1 MRQALAAETKP
12 FIFYQTGMN
21 FLSGTYNK
29 TVMKIFTVILLS
41 NAHTRQPQLQAWQ
54 TPYGNLQVL
63 LLNPTQK
70 KRQQRKN
77 AAALKHLNYF
87 VPPAGSPYGNL
98 PGVYP
103 VLPFLQQAFLATLL
117 KSPSLKNREV
127 YIPQGFPLLKEP
139 LLQLASKVR
148 RLYFLGVPPANLNR
162 ALLQHCGT
170 PLVPCAISP
179 PNALNGAAL
188 LNPALQSPLTL
199 KALTKNLPKTQQFL
213 TGLLPEFNAA
223 EPLPLAAAVYLEW
236 RLQGALKAL
245 CEDLAEPLEQWLTP
259 KAFYFSDV

>member
-1 MRQALAAETKP
+1 MRFFKAAETKR
-12 FIFYQTGMN
+12 FIFCQAGMN

-29 TVMKIFTVILLS
+29 TVMKIFTVILQ
-41 NAHTRQPQLQAWQ
+41 NYARTRQPQLQAWQ

-63 LLNPTQK
+63 LLNPAQK

-77 AAALKHLNYF
+77 AAALKKLNYF
-87 VPPAGSPYGNL
+87 VPPAGSPYGSL

-103 VLPFLQQAFLATLL
+103 VFPFLQQAFFAALL
-117 KSPSLKNREV
+117 KSPGLKNREV
-127 YIPQGFPLLKEP
+127 FIPQGCRFLKEQ
-139 LLQLASKVR
+139 LLQLAPKVR

-170 PLVPCAISP
+170 PLVPCAVAP

-188 LNPALQSPLTL
+188 LNPAQQSPLTL
-199 KALTKNLPKTQQFL
+199 KALAKSLPKTQQFL
-213 TGLLPEFNAA
+213 TGLLPEFGAA

-245 CEDLAEPLEQWLTP
+245 RSDLAEPLEQWLTP
-259 KAFYFSDV
+259 KAFYFSGI